1 MGLTYYKLYA
11 NISNVSR
18 SSDCDTYI
26 NKRSE
31 RMAEKKSKSLLERF
45 LEGSRGQIFFGKHL
59 PEAEET
65 KEEKKKAE
73 TGAEVFIKH
82 SIFPAIDHNAARSW

>member
-1 MGLTYYKLYA
+1 MYQGLRTAIY
-11 NISNVSR
+11 
-18 SSDCDTYI
+18 T

-31 RMAEKKSKSLLERF
+31 RMAEKKGRSLLERF
-45 LEGSRGQIFFGKHL
+45 LEGSRGQIFFGKNL

-65 KEEKKKAE
+65 KQENKTVE